1 LSRITVKDASG
12 NLIDLEALAPQPNP
26 ADLVEEA

>member
-1 LSRITVKDASG
+1 VKDASG
-12 NLIDLEALAPQPNP
+12 NFIDLEALAPQPNP